1 MAIVTWYCVTRDS
14 TVVAVP
20 IKGTVVNSIY
30 EKTDFICNFL
40 KGERKK
46 RA

>member
-20 IKGTVVNSIY
+20 IKGPVVY
-30 EKTDFICNFL
+30 PYV
-40 KGERKK
+40 
-46 RA
+46 